1 MKSTIKRI
9 KENITQAEFK
19 KLIYGVQGNDR
30 LKEYTK
36 VNLLRAFT
44 LLYFTGLRLNEV
56 QNMTLRNIKELLD
69 LGQTKLILS
78 KTSSERKLYAG
89 KEFQKYLKR

>member
-1 MKSTIKRI
+1 M
-9 KENITQAEFK
+9 
-19 KLIYGVQGNDR
+19 
-30 LKEYTK
+30 
-36 VNLLRAFT
+36 LRAFT

-56 QNMTLRNIKELLD
+56 QNLILGNIKELLD

-89 KEFQKYLKR
+89 ETFQKQLKRLFELDGS